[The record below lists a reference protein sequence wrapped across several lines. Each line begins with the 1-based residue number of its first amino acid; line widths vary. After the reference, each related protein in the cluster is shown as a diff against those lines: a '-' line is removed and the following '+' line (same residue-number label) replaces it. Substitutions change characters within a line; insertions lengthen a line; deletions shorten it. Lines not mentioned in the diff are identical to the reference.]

1 MKYTVRVK
9 SVSIAEYEVEAVS
22 ADDAAQDYEMGE
34 LLEVEPF
41 EEIVMSASPK
51 VA

>member
-1 MKYTVRVK
+1 MKYNVRIK

-22 ADDAAQDYEMGE
+22 AEDAAQDYEMGE

-41 EEIVMSASPK
+41 EEIVMS
-51 VA
+51 VTEVN